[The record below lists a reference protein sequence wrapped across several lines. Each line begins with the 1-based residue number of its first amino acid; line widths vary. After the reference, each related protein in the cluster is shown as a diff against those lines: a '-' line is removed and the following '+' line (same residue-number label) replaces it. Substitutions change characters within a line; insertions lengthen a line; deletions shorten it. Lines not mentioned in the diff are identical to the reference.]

1 MRPAGAL
8 AAAARHPNTR
18 ALAIGWVANRSLL
31 AHWCAGRARRGS
43 QRTAAQNT
51 GACTLVCKHKDG
63 PEGTTES
70 GCVSTEQLAHKGA
83 PSCGRVLLTVEG
95 GRTAKSYTQRCAQPE
110 PRSGDLR
117 VPGRG
122 AAAQPRSG
130 TFFSIKMGH
139 RSRPYGTHCK
149 RCFIFLTL
157 WSCKTRLSSTRGQ
170 SGPVEGVST
179 RWRARRL
186 RCAQAQGSRAARGTT
201 ERSSGPCCAHCLVG
215 RSATRPTWLLAPV
228 GVGAATPP
236 PTGPEGTTGSCGP
249 GPFER
254 GCASTSV
261 VGAAQQTRR
270 ASEAVA

>member
-1 MRPAGAL
+1 MHTCVQAQ
-8 AAAARHPNTR
+8 
-18 ALAIGWVANRSLL
+18 GWVWSY
-31 AHWCAGRARRGS
+31 
-43 QRTAAQNT
+43 
-51 GACTLVCKHKDG
+51 G
-63 PEGTTES
+63 PPTES

-236 PTGPEGTTGSCGP
+236 PYGSRRDHRFLRARTIRARVCKHKCGGCCAANSP
-249 GPFER
+249 GER
-254 GCASTSV
+254 GCCVAPPGTRKAHPNARPCSGWT
-261 VGAAQQTRR
+261 VGGLRR
-270 ASEAVA
+270 GRPCA